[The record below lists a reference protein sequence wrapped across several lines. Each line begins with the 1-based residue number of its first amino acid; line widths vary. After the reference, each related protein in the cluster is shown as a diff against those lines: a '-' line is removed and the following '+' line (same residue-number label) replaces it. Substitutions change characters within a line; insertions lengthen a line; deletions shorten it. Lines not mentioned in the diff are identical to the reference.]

1 MDINKGTNSLAA
13 FMDSF
18 KAMEHLPELR
28 NRLEVEMADHPYQL
42 IAVYQRHRHNA
53 QKCEYWPDKPESAP
67 AVSRYPN
74 ILAELDVS
82 GMWIDRIAR
91 YANVSMEL
99 MAAAM
104 EDNGELSFMEL
115 HGLTRCFGCKME
127 YLSSPALSMVDPT
140 TNKGKVRLK
149 HLKDLEQRTRG
160 MERFFYHI
168 HSEDVLPKLDSGKS
182 VTYAAYRWACKNL
195 QDVLDS
201 NTHEESRRQRTRT
214 SDLPVAKARKEVRTD
229 LSARIQMHRK
239 QDKTRKLES
248 RLSEIRTFV
257 HDTKLEI
264 SSGSSKDLLALATFS
279 RRDLYGALMLAIVYG
294 QAQGYRAAKAR

>member
-91 YANVSMEL
+91 YAKVSMEL

-115 HGLTRCFGCKME
+115 RGLTHCFGCKMFWTAKRRKKRG
-127 YLSSPALSMVDPT
+127 SRAPGRVPSPQHRRS
-140 TNKGKVRLK
+140 
-149 HLKDLEQRTRG
+149 
-160 MERFFYHI
+160 ER
-168 HSEDVLPKLDSGKS
+168 KSGQ
-182 VTYAAYRWACKNL
+182 T
-195 QDVLDS
+195 
-201 NTHEESRRQRTRT
+201 
-214 SDLPVAKARKEVRTD
+214 
-229 LSARIQMHRK
+229 
-239 QDKTRKLES
+239 
-248 RLSEIRTFV
+248 
-257 HDTKLEI
+257 
-264 SSGSSKDLLALATFS
+264 
-279 RRDLYGALMLAIVYG
+279 
-294 QAQGYRAAKAR
+294 